1 MLGAAAMTDQPPQT
15 PFGNGDGGFDPNTA
29 PGIRILAQFIR
40 DLSFENPR
48 APESLRAGG
57 EPPQIELGVE
67 LGAQAR
73 EGGVFQVDLKM
84 TAKAQR
90 TGETVF
96 QVEIVYGGI
105 FQIVG
110 VDQEDLEQ
118 VLMIECPRYLFP
130 FARRMIS
137 DLTAEGGF
145 PPLQLEPI
153 DFAQIYLARKA
164 QAQQQPVGNA

>member
-1 MLGAAAMTDQPPQT
+1 MTDQPPST
-15 PFGNGDGGFDPNTA
+15 PPSTPQSNGEGGFDPNTA

-48 APESLRAGG
+48 APDLLRAGT

-84 TAKAQR
+84 TAKAR
-90 TGETVF
+90 RAADTVF
-96 QVEIVYGGI
+96 QVEIVYAGI
-105 FQIVG
+105 FQVVG
-110 VDQEDLEQ
+110 VEQEDLEQ

-164 QAQQQPVGNA
+164 QAPQPVGNA